1 MPLLIAIMIAT
12 IAMPLQP
19 EQLTPRDYAI
29 TAQIETG
36 VPMLITLA
44 VVAHESG
51 GNLAHKP
58 IRCSNGTYDLG
69 AGFNSRWI
77 GWYAH
82 KFNSGKP
89 IRYKHPESII
99 VVARALA
106 WNLKT
111 FGNWPEA
118 LTAYRRGQSW
128 TRRNGVDKYYVGKVL
143 EILADRGYALCV
155 R

>member
-1 MPLLIAIMIAT
+1 MRFLLLILIYIAT
-12 IAMPLQP
+12 VTIPLQS

-58 IRCSNGTYDLG
+58 IRCNNGTYDLG

-77 GWYAH
+77 
-82 KFNSGKP
+82 
-89 IRYKHPESII
+89 
-99 VVARALA
+99 
-106 WNLKT
+106 
-111 FGNWPEA
+111 
-118 LTAYRRGQSW
+118 
-128 TRRNGVDKYYVGKVL
+128 
-143 EILADRGYALCV
+143 
-155 R
+155 

>member
-1 MPLLIAIMIAT
+1 MPLLIILAALT
-12 IAMPLQP
+12 MPIYA

-36 VPMLITLA
+36 VPMMITLA

-51 GNLAHKP
+51 GDLAHKP
-58 IRCSNGTYDLG
+58 IKCTNGTYDLG

-77 GWYAH
+77 GWYAAR
-82 KFNSGKP
+82 FNSGRP
-89 IRYKHPESII
+89 IRYKHAESIVI
-99 VVARALA
+99 VARVLA
-106 WNLKT
+106 WNLDT

-118 LTAYRRGQSW
+118 LTAYRRGQTW

-143 EILADRGYALCV
+143 EILAKRGEK
-155 R
+155 

>member
-1 MPLLIAIMIAT
+1 MPLLIILAALSLPIYA
-12 IAMPLQP
+12 
-19 EQLTPRDYAI
+19 EHLTPRDYAI

-58 IRCSNGTYDLG
+58 IKCNNGTYDLG

-77 GWYAH
+77 GWYAAR
-82 KFNSGKP
+82 FNSGKP
-89 IRYKHPESII
+89 IRYKHAESIVI
-99 VVARALA
+99 VARALA
-106 WNLKT
+106 WNLDT

-118 LTAYRRGQSW
+118 LTAYRRGQTW
-128 TRRNGVDKYYVGKVL
+128 TRRHGVDKYYVGKVL
-143 EILADRGYALCV
+143 EILADYYALRV